1 MSDLS
6 TRVRLRREQLGL
18 SQEELARR
26 MGYRSRSSITK
37 LEKGINDL
45 PQSKVEELAQA
56 LETTPAALLGL
67 DAPCACPPGFEPL
80 PTMVQVPLI
89 GSIACG
95 TPITAEQNIECY
107 IGVPAAWHADFA
119 LTCHGDSMSPTIC
132 NGDIVCIRCQPEV
145 EQGEIAAVRVGEEA
159 TLKHFHRQGDAVM
172 LLADNAAVC
181 PPMFYAGEQL
191 SELHIEGKAVGL
203 SRGLYDKER
212 QEQPVFG
219 KKKASPAYDPAAQK
233 PVLRCSICTG
243 EQVAGF
249 QDLHT
254 GHFTEVQ
261 LIRSPQELQAFR
273 SRYGI
278 PADCPIE
285 KIY

>member
-26 MGYRSRSSITK
+26 MDYRSRSSITK

-119 LTCHGDSMSPTIC
+119 LTCHGSSMAPTIC
-132 NGDIVCIRCQPEV
+132 DGDIVCIRRQPEV
-145 EQGEIAAVRVGEEA
+145 EQGEIAAVRIGGEA

-203 SRGLYDKER
+203 CRGL
-212 QEQPVFG
+212 
-219 KKKASPAYDPAAQK
+219 
-233 PVLRCSICTG
+233 
-243 EQVAGF
+243 
-249 QDLHT
+249 
-254 GHFTEVQ
+254 
-261 LIRSPQELQAFR
+261 
-273 SRYGI
+273 
-278 PADCPIE
+278 
-285 KIY
+285 